1 MRMRVT
7 LGIIYSYI
15 FLEIYIPGRELFYEL
30 LATNRECVTFG
41 VSFIKI
47 PSRFSPDATQL
58 HAPRIAHIAG
68 KRKTFWCVI
77 ID

>member
-7 LGIIYSYI
+7 LGITKFI
-15 FLEIYIPGRELFYEL
+15 FFFGNKNGRELFYEL
-30 LATNRECVTFG
+30 LATNRECVIFG